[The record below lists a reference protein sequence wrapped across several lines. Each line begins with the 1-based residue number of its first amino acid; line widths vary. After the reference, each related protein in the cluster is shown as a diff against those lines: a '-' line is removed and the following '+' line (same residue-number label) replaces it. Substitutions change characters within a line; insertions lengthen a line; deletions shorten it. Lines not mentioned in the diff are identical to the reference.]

1 MGRLENYVISFY
13 FFINNFTL
21 LLDKLIFLELDL
33 VAILVKDLDRRVN
46 LRVIQSIIFIII
58 I

>member
-13 FFINNFTL
+13 FFINNFTP

-33 VAILVKDLDRRVN
+33 VAILVKDLDYRVN
-46 LRVIQSIIFIII
+46 LRVI
-58 I
+58 